1 MVPVSVYVLTYNNR
15 RTIEQCLKSLW
26 WADELIV
33 VDSFSDDG
41 SFELAKGFTDKV
53 YQKEW
58 AGHREQYQY
67 AADLTK
73 NEWIMFVD
81 ADEEVPP
88 ELVDEIQEELGRNH
102 GDWDGYIC
110 HRRTS
115 YLGRWIEHGG
125 WYPDYEI
132 RLYRRDKGE
141 WVGDLHAKV
150 AVEGKLKHLRHRYLH
165 YTYHDISD
173 QIQTI
178 DRYSGTA
185 AEDMIR
191 TGVRFS
197 MFRLLL
203 RPPFRF
209 LKEYFLKA
217 GFRDGLPGLVIA
229 ASTMFYVFIKY
240 AKLWEL
246 GRIQQG
252 SNEGKQDGEL

>member
-1 MVPVSVYVLTYNNR
+1 MVPVSVYVLTYNNG
-15 RTIEQCLKSLW
+15 RTIEQCLKSLG

-41 SFELAKGFTDKV
+41 SFELAKTFTDKV
-53 YQKEW
+53 YRKEW

-67 AADLTK
+67 ASNLTK

-81 ADEEVPP
+81 ADEVVPP
-88 ELVDEIQEELGRNH
+88 ELVDEIQEELERNH
-102 GDWDGYIC
+102 GEWDGYIC
-110 HRRTS
+110 HRRTF
-115 YLGRWIEHGG
+115 YLGRWIEYGG

-150 AVEGKLKHLRHRYLH
+150 AVDGKVKHLNHQYHH
-165 YTYHDISD
+165 YTYRDISD

-178 DRYSGTA
+178 NRYSRTA
-185 AEDMIR
+185 AEDMMR
-191 TGVRFS
+191 SGTKFR
-197 MFRLLL
+197 MFKLLL

-209 LKEYFLKA
+209 LKEYLFKA
-217 GFRDGLPGLVIA
+217 GFRDGLPGLIIA
-229 ASTMFYVFIKY
+229 VSTMFYVFIKY

-246 GRIQQG
+246 GR
-252 SNEGKQDGEL
+252 SSEFDHEGK